1 MKLYVFIFMAGV
13 TAIFFSYVA
22 GMRVGREKCRAD
34 MVNQSSAIQ
43 SQTIKIIGDVNAET
57 FNRGVGDIR
66 RILREKYTI
75 AE

>member
-1 MKLYVFIFMAGV
+1 MKSFLFMFMAGV

-22 GMRVGREKCRAD
+22 GVRVGREKCRAD
-34 MVNQSSAIQ
+34 VAGQSSAIQ
-43 SQTIKIIGDVNAET
+43 SQTIKIMGDINAET

-66 RILREKYTI
+66 RILREQYTI